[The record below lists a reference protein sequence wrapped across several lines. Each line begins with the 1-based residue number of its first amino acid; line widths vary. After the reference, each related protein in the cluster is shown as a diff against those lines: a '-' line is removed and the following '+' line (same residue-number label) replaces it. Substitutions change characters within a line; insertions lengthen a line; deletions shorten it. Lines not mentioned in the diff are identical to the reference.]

1 LTASR
6 LLVALLGTGILAAT
20 GLLASG
26 GAARAADLYVNG
38 VRADGLASFEFIDV
52 SVRIDSKGNVWIDA
66 PSYRVEVDGETAAGP
81 EMSEPVPV
89 ARYWLVTEDNGS
101 KGLTIDVVVNG
112 RAVHKLKS
120 GDAQAILDVGEYLQ
134 RGTNTVIINA
144 VQSRSAGGGIF
155 YVYLGEGS
163 NESGTLMLDKPAI
176 TFAKQAEPSADARV
190 SRSFELTVP

>member
-1 LTASR
+1 MG
-6 LLVALLGTGILAAT
+6 LLGAGILST
-20 GLLASG
+20 VGLLASG
-26 GAARAADLYVNG
+26 EEARAADLYVNG

-66 PSYRVEVDGETAAGP
+66 PSYRVEVDGETAAAP
-81 EMSEPVPV
+81 EMSEPISVG
-89 ARYWLVTEDNGS
+89 RYWLVTEDNGS

-112 RAVHKLKS
+112 RAVHKLRS
-120 GDAQAILDVGEYLQ
+120 GDAQVIFDVGAYLQ
-134 RGTNTVIINA
+134 RGTNTVIINV
-144 VQSRSAGGGIF
+144 VQSRNAGGGIF

-176 TFAKQAEPSADARV
+176 TFAQQAEPSADSRV